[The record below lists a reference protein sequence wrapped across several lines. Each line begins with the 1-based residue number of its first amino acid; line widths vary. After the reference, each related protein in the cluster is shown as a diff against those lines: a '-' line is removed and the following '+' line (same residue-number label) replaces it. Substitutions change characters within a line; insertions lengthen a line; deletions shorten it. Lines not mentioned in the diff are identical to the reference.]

1 MGRGWIVLRTGKY
14 GMFGLRRLA
23 RDEAGASAV
32 EYGLIVVGISAAILN
47 VLQSIGANLRETWTL
62 FQGAVQ

>member
-1 MGRGWIVLRTGKY
+1 
-14 GMFGLRRLA
+14 MFGLRRLA